1 MSHRIHDPKF
11 LQAPRV
17 DQDAVIAAYA
27 KDHSIQRVGKQFGCS
42 GTWVSKVLQKYG
54 IPRDGKPILSDKGRR
69 SMIAKKIGKR
79 CSRATEFKKGSLV
92 NLGRRDYDPKNVVRA
107 YRKVR
112 TINGTA
118 RALGMSTKTVKRY
131 LDDAGVKRVP
141 VPKELYAS
149 NFQGKTDPNRNTKEK
164 ISCACGCGT
173 SILRY
178 AEGGRERKF
187 ALGHNAKSDYSQVC
201 DECGKPFKCIRSA
214 HRRFCSTRCGAKYQ
228 WKMDHDRMKA
238 ACSINKRRGKDHHA
252 WNGGSSF
259 DPYPVAWTRSFKKE
273 IHKRDGHACALC
285 GKTKESCHRKLSV
298 HHIDYDK
305 ENLDPDNLILLCG
318 RCHGVTNT
326 DRGFWT
332 EWLGQL
338 IANHT
343 SKECANVA

>member
-1 MSHRIHDPKF
+1 
-11 LQAPRV
+11 
-17 DQDAVIAAYA
+17 
-27 KDHSIQRVGKQFGCS
+27 
-42 GTWVSKVLQKYG
+42 
-54 IPRDGKPILSDKGRR
+54 
-69 SMIAKKIGKR
+69 MIAKKIGKR
-79 CSRATEFKKGSLV
+79 CSPATEFKKGSLV
-92 NLGRRDYDPKNVVRA
+92 NLGRRNYDTKKVVRT
-107 YRKVR
+107 YRQVR

-118 RALGMSTKTVKRY
+118 RALGMSTNTVKRY

-141 VPKELYAS
+141 VPKELYVS

-164 ISCACGCGT
+164 IPCACGCGM

-178 AEGGRERKF
+178 MEGGRERRF
-187 ALGHNAKSDYSQVC
+187 AHGHNAKSDYSQVC
-201 DECGKPFKCIRSA
+201 EECGKPFKCIRSA
-214 HRRFCSTRCGAKYQ
+214 HRSFCSQSCGAKHTWQ
-228 WKMDHDRMKA
+228 TVPEKLKA
-238 ACSINKRRGKDHHA
+238 AQNAHRPCGAKHHA
-252 WNGGSSF
+252 WRGGISF
-259 DPYPVAWTRSFKKE
+259 EPYPVTWTRSFKKE

-285 GKTKESCHRKLSV
+285 GKTKEPCSRKLSV

-326 DRGFWT
+326 DREFWT